1 MLRVSDL
8 YLPGRCGLSAPW
20 KVTNLPKII
29 DRKLCGGGFLGGKL
43 GDDDGD
49 EDNEAAEKLSC
60 AQRLMEDK
68 PAEEDGKDRFQT
80 QNHAGKRGG
89 DELLAKDL
97 QRVAHAAGAHAR
109 VDDREPRA
117 LDSRPARMLQKEH
130 GKNGNGGGRKELDA
144 GQAHA
149 V

>member
-1 MLRVSDL
+1 M
-8 YLPGRCGLSAPW
+8 YLPDRCGLSAPW

-29 DRKLCGGGFLGGKL
+29 DRKLCGSGFLGRKL

-49 EDNEAAEKLSC
+49 EDDEAAEKLSC

-89 DELLAKDL
+89 G
-97 QRVAHAAGAHAR
+97 RAAGQGFAACS
-109 VDDREPRA
+109 PRRR
-117 LDSRPARMLQKEH
+117 STRPRRRSGATRS
-130 GKNGNGGGRKELDA
+130 G
-144 GQAHA
+144 
-149 V
+149 

>member
-1 MLRVSDL
+1 MPAAKAAGILHARE
-8 YLPGRCGLSAPW
+8 
-20 KVTNLPKII
+20 
-29 DRKLCGGGFLGGKL
+29 LCGGFFFGREL

-49 EDNEAAEKLSC
+49 EDDEAAEKLSR

-68 PAEEDGKDRFQT
+68 PAEEDGKDRFQA

-109 VDDREPRA
+109 VNDREPRA

>member
-117 LDSRPARMLQKEH
+117 LDSRPAR
-130 GKNGNGGGRKELDA
+130 DA
-144 GQAHA
+144 PEGAWEEWKRRRP
-149 V
+149 